1 MQKRFKKLIACLC
14 CLAMMVPLCAFPAT
28 AEDAPATEEAAASE
42 EAAESGETYD
52 MDPEEPL
59 ITDEQALAEMELATE
74 NSKMAL
80 YYNKKGQIALVDKA
94 TGEVWW
100 SNPIN
105 VDAAAGKAA
114 QKTKLKSSMSMTF
127 AQPSKRSTT
136 AQNSSDQKVKCKIKV
151 KKNSDGL
158 DITYDYGNAEISV
171 PVKVTLKDDYLSV
184 SVDTAGIVE
193 SNSDK
198 IVTNLIMMGAFGAAE
213 PDETGYFVIP
223 DGSGALI
230 NFNNNK
236 MNYKTYKGQVYGRNV
251 TVVETTKPAVTQN
264 VYLPMYGIVK
274 GNSGMMVVADKGDTC
289 ATINAYTKG
298 QEKTSYNAC
307 YFDFEIRTDDEYLMD
322 VNSNPL
328 TVYEKRGILVPEIEV
343 RYYPVSKADKSE
355 VNYVDIADSYRNYL
369 TKEQGVTK
377 SAAADKSALY
387 VDFYGAVMKQ
397 ETVLGLPV
405 MMQHETTSFEEAK
418 TILEKLKELGV
429 DDIVANYNQ
438 WTTDDIKEKVADDAK
453 PASKLGGKKDFKAL
467 KAYAEENGIALY
479 PAVDNL
485 TFESGN
491 GYFTMTDTAI
501 RVSNAYSRQIE
512 YDLNHGVENQFYD
525 AISLLS
531 PRKYEKMFKS
541 LTKSYSKAGIDNIS
555 LGSATTV
562 IYGDYGKKS
571 VSREMFKYN
580 LQSYLEE
587 MKGSIGSIL
596 ADGANA
602 YVLKY
607 VDHVSNVPLNSSKFD
622 IFDQEIPFYQIVM
635 SGVKPV
641 STTAV
646 NGDAQVADLV
656 LRAIASGTNLRF
668 DLLAETAD
676 ELKDTRYDKYYYANC
691 EYWVEDAAAC
701 YKFADEILSKT
712 AGSTITEYNVLSET
726 KIETVYE
733 NGTKTIVDLEARTV
747 DVNGKK
753 VSIYDYIGKE
763 VIG

>member
-1 MQKRFKKLIACLC
+1 MQKRLKKLIACLC
-14 CLAMMVPLCAFPAT
+14 CLAMMVPLCALPAT
-28 AEDAPATEEAAASE
+28 AEDAAPAEEAAASE
-42 EAAESGETYD
+42 SAEESAETYA
-52 MDPEEPL
+52 MDPEEPI
-59 ITDEQALAEMELATE
+59 ITDDQALAEMELATE

-80 YYNKKGQIALVDKA
+80 HYNKKGQIALVDKT

-114 QKTKLKSSMSMTF
+114 QKTKLKSSMTMTF
-127 AQPSKRSTT
+127 AQPSKRNTT
-136 AQNSSDQKVKCKIKV
+136 AQNSADQKVKCKIKV
-151 KKNSDGL
+151 KKVSDGL
-158 DITYDYGNAEISV
+158 ELTYDYGNAEIVV
-171 PVKVTLKDDYLSV
+171 PVKYTLHEDYLGV
-184 SVDTAGIVE
+184 SVDTTQIEEKNG
-193 SNSDK
+193 DK
-198 IVTNLIMMGAFGAAE
+198 IVTNLVMMGAFGAAE
-213 PDETGYFVIP
+213 PDETGYFVVP

-236 MNYKTYKGQVYGRNV
+236 MNYKTYKGQVYGRNI
-251 TVVETTKPAVTQN
+251 TAVETTKPAVTQN

-289 ATINAYTKG
+289 ATINAYTRG

-307 YFDFEIRTDDEYLMD
+307 YFDFEIRTDDEYLMGGEA
-322 VNSNPL
+322 NPL
-328 TVYEKRGILVPEIEV
+328 AVYEKRGILVPEIEV
-343 RYYPVSKADKSE
+343 RYYPVSKDDKSE
-355 VNYVDIADSYRNYL
+355 VDYVDIADSYRNYL
-369 TKEQGVTK
+369 TGVQGVTK
-377 SAAADKSALY
+377 SDAADNSALY
-387 VDFYGAVMKQ
+387 VDLYGAVMKQ
-397 ETVLGLPV
+397 ETVLGFPV

-429 DDIVANYNQ
+429 DDLVVNYNQ
-438 WTTDDIKEKVADDAK
+438 WTTADIKEKIADDAK

-485 TFESGN
+485 TFKSGN

-541 LTKSYSKAGIDNIS
+541 LAKSYSKAEINNIS

-580 LQSYLEE
+580 LQTYLEE

-622 IFDQEIPFYQIVM
+622 VFDQEIPFYQIVM
-635 SGVKPV
+635 SGLKPV

-668 DLLAETAD
+668 DLLDESAD

-691 EYWVEDAAAC
+691 EYWLEDAAAC
-701 YKFADEILSKT
+701 YKFADEVLSKT
-712 AGSTITEYNVLSET
+712 AGSAITEYNVLSET
-726 KIETVYE
+726 QIETVYA
-733 NGTKTIVDLEARTV
+733 NGTKTVVDLEARTV
-747 DVNGKK
+747 DVNGKTI
-753 VSIYDYIGKE
+753 SIYDYIGKE

>member
-14 CLAMMVPLCAFPAT
+14 CLAMMVPLCALPAT
-28 AEDAPATEEAAASE
+28 AEDAAPAEEAAASE
-42 EAAESGETYD
+42 STEEAGETYA
-52 MDPEEPL
+52 MSTEEPL
-59 ITDEQALAEMELATE
+59 ITDEQALAEMELAVE

-80 YYNKKGQIALVDKA
+80 HYNKKGQIALVDKT

-114 QKTKLKSSMSMTF
+114 QKTKLKSSMTMTF
-127 AQPSKRSTT
+127 AQPSKRNTT
-136 AQNSSDQKVKCKIKV
+136 AQNSADQKVKCKIKV

-158 DITYDYGNAEISV
+158 ELTYDYGNAEITV
-171 PVKVTLKDDYLSV
+171 PVKYTLHDDYLGV
-184 SVDTAGIVE
+184 SIDTTQIE
-193 SNSDK
+193 EKNSDK
-198 IVTNLIMMGAFGAAE
+198 IITNLVMMGAFGAAE
-213 PDETGYFVIP
+213 PDETGYFVVP

-230 NFNNNK
+230 NFNNGK
-236 MNYKTYKGQVYGRNV
+236 MNYKTYKGQVYGRNI
-251 TVVETTKPAVTQN
+251 TAVETTKPAVTQN

-274 GNSGMMVVADKGDTC
+274 GSSGMMVVADKGDTC
-289 ATINAYTKG
+289 ATINAYTRG

-307 YFDFEIRTDDEYLMD
+307 YFDFEIRTDDEYLMGGD
-322 VNSNPL
+322 ANPL
-328 TVYEKRGILVPEIEV
+328 AVYEKRGILVPEIEV
-343 RYYPVSKADKSE
+343 RYYPVSKDDKSE
-355 VNYVDIADSYRNYL
+355 IDYVDIADSYRDYL
-369 TKEQGVTK
+369 TGEQGVTK
-377 SAAADKSALY
+377 SDAVDNSALY
-387 VDFYGAVMKQ
+387 VDLYGAVMKQ
-397 ETVLGLPV
+397 ETVLGFPV

-418 TILEKLKELGV
+418 AMLEKLKELGV
-429 DDIVANYNQ
+429 DDIVVNYNQ
-438 WTTDDIKEKVADDAK
+438 WTTDDIKEKIADDAK

-467 KAYAEENGIALY
+467 KEYAEANGIALY

-512 YDLNHGVENQFYD
+512 YDLNHGVENKFYD

-531 PRKYEKMFKS
+531 PRKYEKMFKN

-580 LQSYLEE
+580 LQTYLEE

-622 IFDQEIPFYQIVM
+622 VFDQEIPFYQIVM
-635 SGVKPV
+635 SGLKPV

-656 LRAIASGTNLRF
+656 LRAVAAGTNLRF
-668 DLLAETAD
+668 DLLDESAD

-691 EYWVEDAAAC
+691 EYWLEDAAAC
-701 YKFADEILSKT
+701 YKFADEVLSKT
-712 AGSTITEYNVLSET
+712 AGSAITEYNVLSET
-726 KIETVYE
+726 QIETVYE
-733 NGTKTIVDLEARTV
+733 NGTKTVVDLEARTV
-747 DVNGKK
+747 DVNGKTI
-753 VSIYDYIGKE
+753 SIYDYIGKE

>member
-14 CLAMMVPLCAFPAT
+14 CLAMMVPLCAFPVSSESEA
-28 AEDAPATEEAAASE
+28 ATEEASSSE
-42 EAAESGETYD
+42 SSEDSTETYAMSAD
-52 MDPEEPL
+52 EPL
-59 ITDEQALAEMELATE
+59 ITDEEALAEMELAVE

-80 YYNKKGQIALVDKA
+80 YYEKKGSIALVDKK

-114 QKTKLKSSMSMTF
+114 QKTKLKSSMTMTY
-127 AQPSKRSTT
+127 AQPSKRNTT
-136 AQNSSDQKVKCKIKV
+136 DQNSADQKVKCNISV
-151 KKNSDGL
+151 KKVSDGL
-158 DITYDYGNAEISV
+158 ELTYAYGNAEITV
-171 PVKVTLKDDYLSV
+171 PVKYTLHDDYLSV
-184 SVDTAGIVE
+184 SVDTSQIE
-193 SNSDK
+193 ETNSDK
-198 IVTNLIMMGAFGAAE
+198 IVTNLVLMGAFGAAE
-213 PDETGYFVIP
+213 PDESGYFVVP

-230 NFNNNK
+230 NFNNGK
-236 MNYKTYKGQVYGRNV
+236 MNYKTYQGEVYGRNITAV
-251 TVVETTKPAVTQN
+251 QTTKPAVTQN

-289 ATINAYTKG
+289 ATINAYVRG
-298 QEKTSYNAC
+298 QQKTSYNAC
-307 YFDFEIRTDDEYLMD
+307 YFDFEIRTSDEYLMGGD
-322 VNSNPL
+322 ANPL
-328 TVYEKRGILVPEIEV
+328 AVYEKRGILVPEIEV
-343 RYYPVSKADKSE
+343 RYYPVSNDDQSE
-355 VNYVDIADSYRNYL
+355 IDYVDIANSYRDYL
-369 TKEQGVTK
+369 TSSQGVTK
-377 SAAADKSALY
+377 SEAADKSALY
-387 VDFYGAVMKQ
+387 IDLYGAVMKQ
-397 ETVLGLPV
+397 ETILGFPV

-418 TILEKLKELGV
+418 TILETLKELGV
-429 DDIVANYNQ
+429 EDMVVNYNQ
-438 WTTDDIKEKVADDAK
+438 WTTDDIKEKVADEAK
-453 PASKLGGKKDFKAL
+453 PASKLGGKKAFNAL
-467 KAYAEENGIALY
+467 KEYAEANSIELY

-501 RVSNAYSRQIE
+501 RVSNAYSRQIV
-512 YDLNHGVENQFYD
+512 YDLNHGVENKFYD

-531 PRKYEKMFKS
+531 PRKYEKMFTS

-562 IYGDYGKKS
+562 IYGDYGRNS

-635 SGVKPV
+635 SGLKPV

-656 LRAIASGTNLRF
+656 LRAVSVGSNLRF
-668 DLLAETAD
+668 DLLAESAD
-676 ELKDTRYDKYYYANC
+676 ELKDTHYDSLFYANS
-691 EYWVEDAAAC
+691 EYWLEDAAAC
-701 YKFADEILSKT
+701 YKFADEVLSKT
-712 AGSTITEYNVLSET
+712 AGSTITEYNVLSDT

-733 NGTKTIVDLEARTV
+733 NGTKTVVDLEARTV
-747 DVNGKK
+747 DVNGKTI
-753 VSIYDYIGKE
+753 SIYDYIGKE